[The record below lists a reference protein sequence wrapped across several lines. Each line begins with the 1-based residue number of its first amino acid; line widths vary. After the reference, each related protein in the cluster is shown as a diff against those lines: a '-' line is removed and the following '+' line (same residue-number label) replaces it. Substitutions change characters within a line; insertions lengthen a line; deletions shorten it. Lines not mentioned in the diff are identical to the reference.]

1 MTRVDPVAIKGC
13 ARVDERS
20 VLYTTMYDVRFPE
33 VYLIF
38 RLISIKAAGGAGWRS
53 WLADRRYR
61 GTRCL
66 FANAHRALMNLWT
79 RQEARRIEIRPDTS
93 YFFLSP
99 LSFFLPPLPP
109 PFHSPSITFAGI
121 AKRRFNRHFHER
133 GNWWPDFLR
142 TTRNFSSLRF
152 FRSSIFSIS
161 FSRIDFYRAIGKFI
175 SN

>member
-93 YFFLSP
+93 YFFLSS
-99 LSFFLPPLPP
+99 LSFFLSLPP
-109 PFHSPSITFAGI
+109 PLLSTLLPLLSPGL
-121 AKRRFNRHFHER
+121 RR
-133 GNWWPDFLR
+133 DDS
-142 TTRNFSSLRF
+142 TD
-152 FRSSIFSIS
+152 IS
-161 FSRIDFYRAIGKFI
+161 TNVETGGPI
-175 SN
+175 S

>member
-99 LSFFLPPLPP
+99 LSFFLPPPSFPLS
-109 PFHSPSITFAGI
+109 FHYFRRDCEETIQPTFPRTWKLVARFLKNDSKLLFPS
-121 AKRRFNRHFHER
+121 
-133 GNWWPDFLR
+133 
-142 TTRNFSSLRF
+142 F
-152 FRSSIFSIS
+152 FSIFDI
-161 FSRIDFYRAIGKFI
+161 FNIVFE
-175 SN
+175 N